1 MIDSI
6 LPVIL
11 CGGSGTRLWPLSRES
26 LPKQFVPLV
35 GGRSLL
41 SATLERSASVASSG
55 LDSSLA
61 RKPVVLCVA
70 NESHRFLVADE
81 CDQAG
86 VAGTILLEPR
96 GRNTAAAMACAAYYA
111 TTQATE
117 AQPDP
122 LLLFLPSDQYVP
134 DIESFCQT
142 VLSGVAAAREGWFVT
157 FGVVPVQPST
167 AYGYIQYGDSIGEG
181 VRNDGD
187 HGVGNE
193 VRNDG
198 RNEVRKVLRFVEKP
212 NALKAAELLA
222 RGDHWWNAGIFL
234 VSAKTLLAALKLH
247 APDIFEAA
255 GLAMHGATV
264 DGHFLRPGSAEFLNI
279 RSESIDYAVL
289 EHHDQIAVAP
299 FAGAWSDVG
308 SWNAVADLADADP
321 EGNRAVGQTLA
332 IDCQRTY
339 LHSPHRVVVALGLS
353 DVLVIDTPD
362 AVLVASA
369 SEAERVKDVVSQLRE
384 RGLSVATQH
393 RRVARPWGEYDA
405 IDSGDRFQVKRI
417 TVKPGEQ
424 LSLQMHHHRAEHWI
438 VVRGTARVT
447 RGDETFLLSE
457 NESTYIPL
465 GTVHRLENPGR
476 VPLEMIEVQSGSY
489 LGEDDIVRFEDTYGR
504 VAPLSGEAP

>member
-41 SATLERSASVASSG
+41 SATLKRSASVASSG

-61 RKPVVLCVA
+61 RKPAVLCVA

-111 TTQATE
+111 TIQATD

-142 VLSGVAAAREGWFVT
+142 VLSGVAAARQGWFVT
-157 FGVVPVQPST
+157 FGVVPLQPST
-167 AYGYIQYGDSIGEG
+167 AYGYIQYGDSIADD
-181 VRNDGD
+181 VRND
-187 HGVGNE
+187 
-193 VRNDG
+193 
-198 RNEVRKVLRFVEKP
+198 VRKVLRFVEKP

-222 RGDHWWNAGIFL
+222 CGDHWWNAGIFL
-234 VSAKTLLAALKLH
+234 VSAKTLLAALERH

-255 GLAMHGATV
+255 GLAMHSAKV

-289 EHHDQIAVAP
+289 EHHDQIAVTP

-308 SWNAVADLADADP
+308 SWNAVADLADPDP

-504 VAPLSGEAP
+504 VVRPPGEAP

>member
-41 SATLERSASVASSG
+41 SATLERSACVANWG
-55 LDSSLA
+55 VDLSLPP
-61 RKPVVLCVA
+61 KPAVLCVA

-111 TTQATE
+111 MTKASE
-117 AQPDP
+117 SQPDP

-134 DIESFCQT
+134 DVESFRQT
-142 VLSGVAAAREGWFVT
+142 VISGVAAAREGWFVT

-167 AYGYIQYGDSIGEG
+167 AYGYIQYGDSIVEHCRDDIRND
-181 VRNDGD
+181 VRND
-187 HGVGNE
+187 VRSE
-193 VRNDG
+193 VRS
-198 RNEVRKVLRFVEKP
+198 EVRKVVRFVEKP

-234 VSAKTLLAALKLH
+234 VSAKTLLAALERH
-247 APDIFEAA
+247 APDIFEVA
-255 GLAMHGATV
+255 GLAMHGAKV
-264 DGHFLRPGSAEFLNI
+264 DGHFLRPDPSEFLNI

-289 EHHDQIAVAP
+289 EHHDRIAAAP

-308 SWNAVADLADADP
+308 SWNAVAELADADS

-339 LHSPHRVVVALGLS
+339 LHAPHRVVVALGLS

-369 SEAERVKDVVSQLRE
+369 SEAERVKDVVSKLRE

-504 VAPLSGEAP
+504 VVPPPGEAP

>member
-26 LPKQFVPLV
+26 LPKQFVPLI

-41 SATLERSASVASSG
+41 SATLERSARVANSG
-55 LDSSLA
+55 PVSGLA
-61 RKPVVLCVA
+61 RKPAVLCVA

-81 CDQAG
+81 CEQAG
-86 VAGTILLEPR
+86 VEGTILLEPR
-96 GRNTAAAMACAAYYA
+96 GRNTAAAMACAAYHA
-111 TTQATE
+111 VTQATE
-117 AQPDP
+117 SQPDP

-134 DIESFCQT
+134 NVESFCQT
-142 VLSGVAAAREGWFVT
+142 VISGVAAAREGWFVT
-157 FGVVPVQPST
+157 FGVLPVHPST
-167 AYGYIQYGDSIGEG
+167 AYGYIQYGDSIAEDVHND
-181 VRNDGD
+181 VRND
-187 HGVGNE
+187 
-193 VRNDG
+193 VRTD
-198 RNEVRKVLRFVEKP
+198 VHKVVRFVEKP
-212 NALKAAELLA
+212 NAITAAELLA

-234 VSAKTLLAALKLH
+234 VSAKTLLAALEHH
-247 APDIFEAA
+247 ARDIFEAA
-255 GLAMHGATV
+255 GVAMHGAQG

-289 EHHDQIAVAP
+289 EHHDRIAVAP
-299 FAGAWSDVG
+299 FTGAWSDVG
-308 SWNAVADLADADP
+308 SWNAVADLADADAA
-321 EGNRAVGQTLA
+321 GNRAVGQTLA

-339 LHSPHRVVVALGLS
+339 LHSPHRVVVALGLA

-369 SEAERVKDVVSQLRE
+369 SEAERVKDVVSKLRE
-384 RGLSVATQH
+384 RGLSVATRH

-417 TVKPGEQ
+417 TVKPGEK

-465 GTVHRLENPGR
+465 GTIHRLENPGR

-504 VAPLSGEAP
+504 AATPPRDAS

>member
-1 MIDSI
+1 MIDPI

-41 SATLERSASVASSG
+41 SATLERSARVANSGRVSG
-55 LDSSLA
+55 LA
-61 RKPVVLCVA
+61 CKPAVLCVA
-70 NESHRFLVADE
+70 NESHRFLVAEE
-81 CDQAG
+81 CEQAG
-86 VAGTILLEPR
+86 VEGTILLEPR
-96 GRNTAAAMACAAYYA
+96 GRNTAAAMACAAYHA
-111 TTQATE
+111 VTQATE
-117 AQPDP
+117 SQIDP

-134 DIESFCQT
+134 DVESFCQT
-142 VLSGVAAAREGWFVT
+142 VVSGVATAREGWFVT
-157 FGVVPVQPST
+157 FGIVPVHPST
-167 AYGYIQYGDSIGEG
+167 AYGYIQYGDSIAQDASND
-181 VRNDGD
+181 VRR
-187 HGVGNE
+187 VA
-193 VRNDG
+193 
-198 RNEVRKVLRFVEKP
+198 RFVEKP
-212 NALKAAELLA
+212 NAMKAAELLA

-234 VSAKTLLAALKLH
+234 VSAKTLLVALERH
-247 APDIFEAA
+247 APDIFQAA
-255 GLAMHGATV
+255 GLAMQGAQA

-299 FAGAWSDVG
+299 FSGAWSDVG

-321 EGNRAVGQTLA
+321 QGNRAVGQTLA

-369 SEAERVKDVVSQLRE
+369 AEAERVKDVVSKLRE

-465 GTVHRLENPGR
+465 GTIHRLENPGR

-504 VAPLSGEAP
+504 VAPPSGEVP